1 MHWISVALG
10 GALGAVCRYWV
21 SVSLLPVSGYKF
33 PFATLSVNVIGSL
46 LMGILYVLIVEK
58 CGLPDQTRN
67 ILMVGFLGAF
77 TTFSTFS
84 LDAISLW
91 QNGGQLMALIYVFAT
106 VALCLIAII
115 FAIWLLI
122 LMPSWLLQSW
132 MHLKLTFVAL
142 LIVYH
147 LKTHRISPPSDLE
160 IILLRVSTCRESSQQ
175 RRVSRESDRRSI
187 SRVRCRERW
196 MFASVRRAARL
207 SVGGPLASETDRA
220 RTIVGAVA
228 GGRLAALFIGTLRSV
243 HFLSLFRLSGAATHL
258 YRTRVRLSSDPTKSA
273 CFHPKKRRP
282 RIQQCFLQSKL
293 LIFRFCL

>member
-10 GALGAVCRYWV
+10 GAVGAVCRYWV

-58 CGLPDQTRN
+58 GGLPDQTRN

-115 FAIWLLI
+115 CAIWL
-122 LMPSWLLQSW
+122 
-132 MHLKLTFVAL
+132 T
-142 LIVYH
+142 
-147 LKTHRISPPSDLE
+147 
-160 IILLRVSTCRESSQQ
+160 
-175 RRVSRESDRRSI
+175 
-187 SRVRCRERW
+187 
-196 MFASVRRAARL
+196 RL
-207 SVGGPLASETDRA
+207 
-220 RTIVGAVA
+220 
-228 GGRLAALFIGTLRSV
+228 F
-243 HFLSLFRLSGAATHL
+243 
-258 YRTRVRLSSDPTKSA
+258 
-273 CFHPKKRRP
+273 
-282 RIQQCFLQSKL
+282 
-293 LIFRFCL
+293 

>member
-10 GALGAVCRYWV
+10 GALGAVCRHWV

-58 CGLPDQTRN
+58 GGLPDQTRN

-115 FAIWLLI
+115 FAIWL
-122 LMPSWLLQSW
+122 
-132 MHLKLTFVAL
+132 T
-142 LIVYH
+142 
-147 LKTHRISPPSDLE
+147 
-160 IILLRVSTCRESSQQ
+160 
-175 RRVSRESDRRSI
+175 
-187 SRVRCRERW
+187 
-196 MFASVRRAARL
+196 RL
-207 SVGGPLASETDRA
+207 
-220 RTIVGAVA
+220 
-228 GGRLAALFIGTLRSV
+228 F
-243 HFLSLFRLSGAATHL
+243 
-258 YRTRVRLSSDPTKSA
+258 
-273 CFHPKKRRP
+273 
-282 RIQQCFLQSKL
+282 
-293 LIFRFCL
+293 